1 MNPRSWARAL
11 PDPRAVSRCPPRV
24 ILRAVPFDDDAEE
37 DVFRFR
43 PPPHPDDRLWRHPS
57 ELGRARPAGTGAG
70 GRHPG
75 RPWGVVAAAGTAGAV
90 LAGAGVL
97 ALGLGDRPGVRPVER
112 VALDTVSSSLGDGDQ
127 AGISGIRQRVAP
139 ALVGVEAGGSGV
151 VVRDDGIVLTSAALA
166 TGTGP
171 LDVRLPDG
179 SSAEAEIVGADPA
192 TGVGVLDLAGTGYST
207 GVLAPGT
214 PSSGESSFTVSVG
227 AAGGASTVAALI
239 GAARRYVTP
248 AGATIDAVVETTGDT
263 PAHALGGPL
272 VDPEGAVVG
281 IVADVDEGS
290 AAYVVPVEVVRKVSD
305 DLLRLGKVEHCWLGI
320 EGSKVEASGSSGDD
334 ADDAGDAGG
343 GVMLASVVPDSPADE
358 SGLRKGDVLVDV
370 DGRTIAQ
377 VPDLMLALRSRSPG
391 DRIDATVVRDEE
403 RIRLD
408 VTLGRKPAAS

>member
-1 MNPRSWARAL
+1 
-11 PDPRAVSRCPPRV
+11 
-24 ILRAVPFDDDAEE
+24 
-37 DVFRFR
+37 
-43 PPPHPDDRLWRHPS
+43 
-57 ELGRARPAGTGAG
+57 
-70 GRHPG
+70 
-75 RPWGVVAAAGTAGAV
+75 
-90 LAGAGVL
+90 
-97 ALGLGDRPGVRPVER
+97 
-112 VALDTVSSSLGDGDQ
+112 
-127 AGISGIRQRVAP
+127 
-139 ALVGVEAGGSGV
+139 
-151 VVRDDGIVLTSAALA
+151 
-166 TGTGP
+166 
-171 LDVRLPDG
+171 
-179 SSAEAEIVGADPA
+179 
-192 TGVGVLDLAGTGYST
+192 VLDLAGTGYST